1 MTRNSM
7 RRERQGLAN
16 TTTDRGGAAAVEF
29 AMVAPLFLMLV
40 MGMVEYSIA
49 INAYNTLYAA
59 VREGGRLAS
68 MEFSAYVTPNQSAND
83 KVIRDIRTFLNA
95 SGLPGNAVT
104 IEITDVE
111 TGGTFDLAATANY
124 MRMFRISASVPY
136 DQISSTPISYFRGAV
151 IQAQMVYRRGQVR
164 SMVQ

>member
-1 MTRNSM
+1 MRTRRTTSC
-7 RRERQGLAN
+7 L
-16 TTTDRGGAAAVEF
+16 TTTNRRGAASVEF

-104 IEITDVE
+104 IEITDAE
-111 TGGTFDLAATANY
+111 TGAAFDLAASENY
-124 MRMFRISASVPY
+124 MRLFRISASIPY
-136 DQISSTPISYFRGAV
+136 DQISSTPVSYFRNSV
-151 IQAQMVYRRGQVR
+151 IRTQMVYRRGQVR
-164 SMVQ
+164 MVQ